1 MKRVSLGTPPING
14 TADQK
19 LDWCIKSIQALA
31 QATYADDP
39 NVYADAFSMTNLTET
54 RALDA
59 NCGVLANLSA
69 AQAAIDATRD
79 VLLTFIQDH
88 KQRGSK
94 SRSS

>member
-1 MKRVSLGTPPING
+1 MKRVSLGAPPMNG

-19 LDWCIKSIQALA
+19 LDWCIRAIQALA
-31 QATYADDP
+31 QASYGDDP
-39 NVYADAFSMTNLTET
+39 NVYADAYTMTNLTET
-54 RALDA
+54 RTLDA
-59 NCGVLANLSA
+59 NCGVLANLAA